1 MDKVN
6 NRYYSELIP
15 ATEKYKNVI
24 KNLARFYVYELSRFN
39 DTHPDTRF
47 PEDGLYEAY
56 EAYFK
61 FDQYWTKPEYYPF
74 IIRVNDELAG
84 FVLINKNGSTPNIDW
99 YLAEFFIIAKFQR
112 KKIGKDI
119 AHQLFKEFKGTWEIM
134 QLSKNLPAIKF
145 WRKVI
150 SDYTKGKFDENLK
163 AIRDAKEHTD
173 MIVQT
178 FST

>member
-1 MDKVN
+1 M
-6 NRYYSELIP
+6 
-15 ATEKYKNVI
+15 
-24 KNLARFYVYELSRFN
+24 
-39 DTHPDTRF
+39 
-47 PEDGLYEAY
+47 
-56 EAYFK
+56 
-61 FDQYWTKPEYYPF
+61 
-74 IIRVNDELAG
+74 
-84 FVLINKNGSTPNIDW
+84 INKNGSTPNIDW